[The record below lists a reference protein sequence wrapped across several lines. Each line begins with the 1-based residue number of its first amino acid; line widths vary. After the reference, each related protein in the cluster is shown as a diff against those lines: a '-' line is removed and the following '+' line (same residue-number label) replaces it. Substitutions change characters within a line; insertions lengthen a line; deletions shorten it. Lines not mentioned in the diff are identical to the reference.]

1 MSNFE
6 KNFGV
11 LLKDILPGD
20 ENYVRGAGNYYH
32 KVYYEEIK
40 EDEEEIG
47 VKLEE
52 YLRKKKLKKLESF
65 EELKKRTSWLR
76 QFDYVAYNIII

>member
-32 KVYYEEIK
+32 KVNYVEIK

>member
-32 KVYYEEIK
+32 KVYYEDIEEK
-40 EDEEEIG
+40 EDELDE
-47 VKLEE
+47 KLQE

>member
-52 YLRKKKLKKLESF
+52 YLRNKKLKKLESF